1 MPKSYYFHPITLD
14 IRLYS
19 LFISSSVMVL
29 ELWSNVVVG
38 LIQMF
43 SLGSSTPLMLILY
56 TMTSYDYLH
65 EALDKDISLRAE
77 SCPGVWAEK

>member
-19 LFISSSVMVL
+19 LFISSSVMIPG
-29 ELWSNVVVG
+29 LWSNVVVG

-56 TMTSYDYLH
+56 TMTSYEYLH
-65 EALDKDISLRAE
+65 EALFTGQRHFSE
-77 SCPGVWAEK
+77 S